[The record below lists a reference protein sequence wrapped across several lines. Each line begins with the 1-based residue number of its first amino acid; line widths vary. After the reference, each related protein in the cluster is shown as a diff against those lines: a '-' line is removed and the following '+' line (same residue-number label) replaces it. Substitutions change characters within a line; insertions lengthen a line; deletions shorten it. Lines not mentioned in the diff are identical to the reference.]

1 MKPVSF
7 ELEKDLAELL
17 LQQKKDDPI
26 FQIY

>member
-7 ELEKDLAELL
+7 EQEKDLEGLL

>member
-7 ELEKDLAELL
+7 ELEKDLEGLL
-17 LQQKKDDPI
+17 LQQKKDVPI